1 MISESLISLN
11 HKIKNPF
18 DLSHLFGLLDDARL
32 GKIVFSTSLGQED
45 QVLTDFIFRND
56 LDVDVFTLDTGRLF
70 QQTYDVLS
78 ATTKKYK
85 KKIKCYYP
93 NQQDLTQLVDNDGI
107 NGFYDSIDK
116 RKSCCGIRKIEP
128 LNRALRGA
136 DVWITGL
143 RQDQSANRADLDAFE
158 YDAKFDI
165 IKFNPLSKWSLHQ
178 VNEYLETYKVP
189 QNKLHAQGFAS
200 IGCAPC
206 TRAISPGE
214 DIRAGRWWWE
224 TSHKECGLHQIN
236 N

>member
-158 YDAKFDI
+158 YDAKYDI
-165 IKFNPLSKWSLHQ
+165 IKF
-178 VNEYLETYKVP
+178 
-189 QNKLHAQGFAS
+189 
-200 IGCAPC
+200 
-206 TRAISPGE
+206 
-214 DIRAGRWWWE
+214 
-224 TSHKECGLHQIN
+224 
-236 N
+236 

>member
-1 MISESLISLN
+1 MTSESLISLN
-11 HKIKNPF
+11 QKIKKPF
-18 DLSHLFGLLDDARL
+18 DLSHLFGLLDEARL
-32 GKIVFSTSLGQED
+32 GKVVFSTSLGQED

-93 NQQDLTQLVDNDGI
+93 NQQNLTQLVENDGI

-116 RKSCCGIRKIEP
+116 RKSCCGVRKIEP
-128 LNRALRGA
+128 LKRALTGA
-136 DVWITGL
+136 EVWITGI
-143 RQDQSANRADLDAFE
+143 RQDQSSTPACLDAFE
-158 YDAKFDI
+158 DTGSI
-165 IKFNPLSKWSLHQ
+165 PTSKFNPLSKWSLHQ

-189 QNKLHAQGFAS
+189 QNKLHAQGFVS

-206 TRAISPGE
+206 TRAISSGE

-224 TSHKECGLHQIN
+224 NPEHKECGLHAK
-236 N
+236 